1 MEKTNKKPYEVTIKN
16 AVGSCN
22 TNLFKK
28 MASKGDITAEK
39 IEDVIGK
46 VVEITGYAIC
56 NIKTDDKEFELGY
69 FATDQGIISTGSQ
82 VFLESVE
89 DYFGDEDVS
98 LFKIVKIKTKKGST
112 YKVSPV
118 LTDKDTGEVTG
129 V

>member
-1 MEKTNKKPYEVTIKN
+1 MAEKQKKYIVEIET

-39 IEDVIGK
+39 IENVIGK
-46 VVEITGYAIC
+46 VVEITGYAMCKIT
-56 NIKTDDKEFELGY
+56 TDDKEFQIGY
-69 FATDQGIISTGSQ
+69 YATNEGIISTGSQ

-112 YKVSPV
+112 YKVSPI
-118 LTDKDTGEVTG
+118 LADKDTGEVIG
-129 V
+129 E

>member
-1 MEKTNKKPYEVTIKN
+1 MAEKQKKYVVEIET

-39 IEDVIGK
+39 IENVIGK
-46 VVEITGYAIC
+46 VVEITGYAMCKIT
-56 NIKTDDKEFELGY
+56 TDDKEFQIGY
-69 FATDQGIISTGSQ
+69 YATNEGIISTGSQ

-112 YKVSPV
+112 YKVSPI
-118 LTDKDTGEVTG
+118 LADKDTGEVIG
-129 V
+129 

>member
-1 MEKTNKKPYEVTIKN
+1 MAEKQKKYVVEIET

-39 IEDVIGK
+39 IENVIGQ
-46 VVEITGYAIC
+46 VVEITGYAMCKIT
-56 NIKTDDKEFELGY
+56 TDDKEFQIGY
-69 FATDQGIISTGSQ
+69 YATDQGIISTGSQ

-89 DYFGDEDVS
+89 DYFGDDDVT

-112 YKVSPV
+112 YKVSPI
-118 LTDKDTGEVTG
+118 LADKDTGEVMG
-129 V
+129 E

>member
-1 MEKTNKKPYEVTIKN
+1 MAEKQKKYIVEIET

-39 IEDVIGK
+39 IENVIGQ
-46 VVEITGYAIC
+46 VVEITGYAMCKIT
-56 NIKTDDKEFELGY
+56 TDDKEFQIGY
-69 FATDQGIISTGSQ
+69 YATNQGIISTGSQ

-89 DYFGDEDVS
+89 DYFGDEDVT

-112 YKVSPV
+112 YKVSPI
-118 LTDKDTGEVTG
+118 LADKDTGEVIG
-129 V
+129 E

>member
-1 MEKTNKKPYEVTIKN
+1 MAEKQKKYVVEIET

-39 IEDVIGK
+39 IENVIGK
-46 VVEITGYAIC
+46 VVEITGYAMCKIT
-56 NIKTDDKEFELGY
+56 TDDKEFQIGY
-69 FATDQGIISTGSQ
+69 YATNEGIISTGSQ

-112 YKVSPV
+112 YKVSPI
-118 LTDKDTGEVTG
+118 LADKDTGEVIG
-129 V
+129 E